1 MNKEELKTA
10 LDALCTARDKIDRA
24 IEQLVDLLRTPTS
37 QELSL
42 QLAEIEGWSAMEKYM
57 GDRGR
62 GNGH

>member
-1 MNKEELKTA
+1 MSKEELKAA

-24 IEQLVDLLRTPTS
+24 IEHLNDLLHTPTS

-57 GDRGR
+57 RGK
-62 GNGH
+62 GVQ